1 MIDLNFS
8 RLWRYDDVFLHG
20 VLVTLLLTLI
30 ATVAGLAIG
39 TACASAAGSRFRP
52 LRLAVR
58 TYVEIIRNTPTLI
71 QIFLIFFVLPFA
83 GLRLPPVYAAA
94 TALSIYFGAF
104 ATEILRS
111 GIASIP
117 RSQIEA
123 GQCLGLTRWE
133 VFRHVV
139 MPPALRNVFPSLASQ
154 IVLLFLGTSLASQVS
169 AEELFH
175 AAGFVESR
183 TYRSFEVYA
192 VVCAIY
198 LALVLVMKALFLAV
212 ERFAFRWPVGR

>member
-1 MIDLNFS
+1 MNRLNFS
-8 RLWRYDDVFLHG
+8 QLWRYDDVFLHG

-30 ATVAGLAIG
+30 ATVAGLLIG
-39 TACASAAGSRFRP
+39 ALCASAAQSRFAA

-58 TYVEIIRNTPTLI
+58 AYVEIIRNTPTLI

-94 TALSIYFGAF
+94 TALSIYFGAH

-111 GIASIP
+111 GLASIP
-117 RSQIEA
+117 RSQLEA

-133 VFRHVV
+133 VFRHVIL
-139 MPPALRNVFPSLASQ
+139 PPALRNVFPSLTSQ

-198 LALVLVMKALFLAV
+198 LALVLLLKGAFFAV
-212 ERFAFRWPVGR
+212 ERLAFRWPTGR